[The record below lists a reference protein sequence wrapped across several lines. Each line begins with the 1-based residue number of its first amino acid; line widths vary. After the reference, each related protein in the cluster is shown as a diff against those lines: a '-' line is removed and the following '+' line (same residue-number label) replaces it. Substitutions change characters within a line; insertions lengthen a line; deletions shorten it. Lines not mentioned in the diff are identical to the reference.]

1 MQLNLRWNMHQLCS
15 FYHPHEI
22 PIKVWE
28 CAGGQWQCTK
38 VRTTILYWWQ
48 LQWLCIFFT
57 RLKKLV
63 LPLIFQQTHSTYSAH
78 VFAKTLDSFNPNRIR
93 NWTKSANIFWK
104 EYVIIPVCTGTHWM
118 FVIVKMNHN
127 DGVSIM
133 ILDSANRPSLSSNKY
148 IVHRLTVLVKNYL
161 QDE

>member
-1 MQLNLRWNMHQLCS
+1 MRYQPKYGNVQVDSDNVQKLEQRFFIDDNFS
-15 FYHPHEI
+15 D
-22 PIKVWE
+22 
-28 CAGGQWQCTK
+28 
-38 VRTTILYWWQ
+38 
-48 LQWLCIFFT
+48 CIFFT

-78 VFAKTLDSFNPNRIR
+78 VFAKTLDSFNPNSIR
-93 NWTKSANIFWK
+93 NWTKSFWK

-148 IVHRLTVLVKNYL
+148 IVHRLTV
-161 QDE
+161 